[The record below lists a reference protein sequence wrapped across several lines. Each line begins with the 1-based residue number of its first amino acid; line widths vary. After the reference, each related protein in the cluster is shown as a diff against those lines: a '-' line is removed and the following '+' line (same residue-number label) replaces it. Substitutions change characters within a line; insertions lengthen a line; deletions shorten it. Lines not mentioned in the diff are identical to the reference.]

1 MCMVQQLFNVF
12 KKPLLQFA
20 DCNQQANVTDA
31 NGVISI
37 WRLTKPNA
45 WEQFFFTNSSAQT
58 HHWPIKSCYHSKQIK
73 ISLTHHSGFQ
83 YHTLLLIGQFVS
95 SIPIAFKK
103 LLPFCTSAISV
114 TIALLAIHIEIY
126 WKQSTRCMLSQSST
140 SSTSKHR
147 LTFTTRFMWCSSST
161 TYPN

>member
-1 MCMVQQLFNVF
+1 MVQQLFNVF

-20 DCNQQANVTDA
+20 DCNQQANVIDA
-31 NGVISI
+31 NVSSAFENL
-37 WRLTKPNA
+37 RSQMLENN
-45 WEQFFFTNSSAQT
+45 FFFTNSSVQT

-83 YHTLLLIGQFVS
+83 YHTLLLISQFVS
-95 SIPIAFKK
+95 SIPIAFKR

-114 TIALLAIHIEIY
+114 AIALLAIHIKIY
-126 WKQSTRCMLSQSST
+126 WKQSTRCLLSQSST

-147 LTFTTRFMWCSSST
+147 LTFTTRFMRCSSST